1 MISKFD
7 VVVCSEQ
14 QQLKT
19 GNKSHVHE
27 KKTGYRVEYYTA
39 VKKSELQLH
48 TLLTSRTD
56 IILDQKKKT

>member
-1 MISKFD
+1 MVSKFD

-27 KKTGYRVEYYTA
+27 QKIGYSVEYYIA
-39 VKKSELQLH
+39 VKKSELLLH
-48 TLLTSRTD
+48 TLLTSLTD
-56 IILDQKKKT
+56 IMLDKRKKT